1 MTQTGHADTDLP
13 SLNHLRAATSPPGSK
28 PFNVGILVGP
38 GFIPMDMVGVQ
49 TVFGVMPGARIHLIW
64 KSRELVEGFPSWWTL
79 PTMDFASCP
88 ETLDVFAVPMLPPE
102 LLDDQEV
109 VAFVARQ
116 AASARY
122 VIGICNG
129 VVMLGAAGALRGRR
143 VTASFSALSTLTDL
157 GVAEIVPAG
166 AGVVVD
172 GNLYTA
178 GPGIGSFEAALRVAA
193 AEFGVQA
200 GEMAEL
206 LIEYDPHPPFGT
218 GTVQGA
224 SPAQVAQFEGLMAGV
239 ATQYRDAATRALE
252 KAA

>member
-1 MTQTGHADTDLP
+1 
-13 SLNHLRAATSPPGSK
+13 
-28 PFNVGILVGP
+28 
-38 GFIPMDMVGVQ
+38 
-49 TVFGVMPGARIHLIW
+49 
-64 KSRELVEGFPSWWTL
+64 
-79 PTMDFASCP
+79 MDFASCP
-88 ETLDVFAVPMLPPE
+88 ETLDVLAIPMLPPE
-102 LLDDQEV
+102 LLDDREV

-129 VVMLGAAGALRGRR
+129 VVLLGAAGALRGRR
-143 VTASFSALSTLTDL
+143 VTASYSALSTLNDL
-157 GVAEIVPAG
+157 GVAEIVPVG

-193 AEFGVQA
+193 AEFGVPA
-200 GEMAEL
+200 GRMAEL

-224 SPAQVAQFEGLMAGV
+224 SLAQVAQSEEMMAGL
-239 ATQYRDAATRALE
+239 AARYRDAATRALE